1 MEVIVNSSPID
12 VRLEEEKNAYEVI
25 RQLDTWLVAEGFF
38 ITGILVNGHAETM
51 TDSDAL
57 KNFSVESIE
66 KLEVLAQ
73 PLNELSLERYSTL
86 LQYFSYLYRAL
97 HDGDMKLLKD
107 LRDESG
113 PIIENMD
120 SILKL
125 RVGDR
130 LVSEVFSE
138 LVSNLKLDD
147 DFPRIPEGLKDFAG
161 NLCIFIEGRIREIA
175 NPLMELRS
183 TASLLEAYIPKLED
197 IPILLQTGK
206 EKEAM
211 EMVIAFSE
219 ISEKLT
225 RLYPQLKERDGED
238 LMTREIDG
246 VTFEEFYIDLNT
258 KFLEL
263 TEAMEAEDSILIG
276 DLLEYEIAPKIRE
289 LTKSIENLP
298 AFADRSL

>member
-1 MEVIVNSSPID
+1 MEVIINSSPID
-12 VRLEEEKNAYEVI
+12 VHLEEEKNAYEII

-51 TDSDAL
+51 SNDNAL
-57 KNFSVESIE
+57 KGLSVESIE
-66 KLEVLAQ
+66 KLELFAQ
-73 PLNELSLERYSTL
+73 PLNELSLDRYSTL

-97 HDGDMKLLKD
+97 HDGDRKLLKD
-107 LRDESG
+107 LAEESV
-113 PIIENMD
+113 PIIQNMD
-120 SILKL
+120 SILRL

-130 LVSEVFSE
+130 LVSEVFSD
-138 LVSNLKLDD
+138 LVSNLKLDED
-147 DFPRIPEGLKDFAG
+147 SPGIPEGLKDFAG
-161 NLCIFIEGRIREIA
+161 NLCIFVEGRIREIA

-183 TASLLEAYIPKLED
+183 TASLLESYIPRLED

-211 EMVIAFSE
+211 ELVIAFAE

-225 RLYPQLKERDGED
+225 RLYPRLKEKDGEN

-246 VTFEEFYIDLNT
+246 VPFEEFYIDLNT
-258 KFLEL
+258 KLQEL
-263 TEAMEAEDSILIG
+263 TEAMESEDSILIG

-289 LTKSIENLP
+289 LTRSIGNLP
-298 AFADRSL
+298 AFADRSP